1 MYSYPESLNASSG
14 NLLAVI
20 QFYPFQAVAAL
31 EVFQGGICDQG
42 AVVQLN
48 DLQAIMRAGTIA

>member
-1 MYSYPESLNASSG
+1 MYSYPESLNSSSG

-20 QFYPFQAVAAL
+20 QFYPFQAVATL

-42 AVVQLN
+42 AVIQLN
-48 DLQAIMRAGTIA
+48 HLQAIMGTGTIT